1 MEINRLGT
9 HQVMIKTYFT
19 FPCIA
24 ILDTNIILLIAQN
37 KIKYDNVI
45 ETINGCIP
53 SLILPIY
60 NELKRIASENTERGR
75 LALWSLNNLVS
86 NLNMVRVEGDDIVKG
101 DEAILHVINKLKDVT
116 KIVVVTADMEL
127 KNKLIKNRIHVVWY
141 REAKNG
147 LESITF

>member
-1 MEINRLGT
+1 
-9 HQVMIKTYFT
+9 MIKTYFT

-86 NLNMVRVEGDDIVKG
+86 NLNMVRVEGDDIVKC